1 MSSEPEIEPH
11 VAGTPPNGPAPGD
24 DEGSGDRTEPRATT
38 GPGRTGTG
46 PPSRG
51 ARNLVVGLAVFFF
64 VISLVGDSLLSYLVD
79 RHPAWFIALNS
90 RNRNLVLAK
99 PYLDWWTFF
108 AIGTVRLLV
117 SDPLFFLLG
126 RWYGDAGVRWIE
138 RRSPTYGPLARSAEH
153 WFGKAAYPLVAIAPN
168 NYVCLFAGAGG
179 MSMPVFFALNI
190 GGTAVRLILLWFASD
205 VIEAPLDLLREL
217 ITENRLPVL
226 ILSVAVVGISL
237 WLDQRAGGTEV
248 GGLLHIDE
256 DIADEEAEM
265 DDAPPGPTTDR
276 DDA

>member
-1 MSSEPEIEPH
+1 
-11 VAGTPPNGPAPGD
+11 V
-24 DEGSGDRTEPRATT
+24 
-38 GPGRTGTG
+38 
-46 PPSRG
+46 
-51 ARNLVVGLAVFFF
+51 VVGAAVFFF

-79 RHPAWFIALNS
+79 RHPAWFIALNA

-108 AIGTVRLLV
+108 GIGLVRLLV

-138 RRSPTYGPLARSAEH
+138 RRSPTYGPMARAAER

-179 MSMPVFFALNI
+179 MSLPAFFALNI
-190 GGTAVRLILLWFASD
+190 GGTIVRLVLLWYASE
-205 VIEAPLDLLREL
+205 VVEAPLDWLREV

-226 ILSVAVVGISL
+226 ILSVTIVGVTL
-237 WLDQRAGGTEV
+237 WLDQRSGGTEV

-256 DIADEEAEM
+256 EIEEEEAEEAAAEAAGGSGVHPS
-265 DDAPPGPTTDR
+265 DDGADVGDGRRAEGDPLR
-276 DDA
+276 